1 MPNMRA
7 KWRRRVDWY
16 LPRELV
22 EAAAAAA
29 RAEGLSL
36 TEYAAQ
42 ALRAKLGRTGVRVPA
57 GEVSVGS
64 HAPDAQNGPT
74 AP

>member
-16 LPRELV
+16 LPQELV

-42 ALRAKLGRTGVRVPA
+42 ALRAKLGQTGVRAPA
-57 GEVSVGS
+57 NEVGAGS
-64 HAPDAQNGPT
+64 HAPTAQKGPT
-74 AP
+74 SP